1 MWGVRCVDE
10 TDALAAA
17 EVDDFAVRQY
27 ARGTIRAFLHVNK
40 GRIDMSVWVR
50 NRHPLGQAAMSALP
64 RQSGRQSIALRSPLS
79 AINRSRG
86 QRNTAG
92 EVRQNQATTN

>member
-50 NRHPLGQAAMSALP
+50 NRHPLDKQQCRLYPAKADV
-64 RQSGRQSIALRSPLS
+64 
-79 AINRSRG
+79 NRSR
-86 QRNTAG
+86 
-92 EVRQNQATTN
+92 